1 MRGLPSLPHPG
12 VLGSTC
18 VCREVVL
25 LGRPTGHHEGCVHP
39 ECRRLHR
46 PVAAA
51 FLLGRRGR
59 AGRPRCL
66 RSAQQPTWSHPP
78 ICPRG
83 HPLSNW
89 LEAKPRAP
97 RNTVTLASWCL
108 GHCALPSGF
117 CW

>member
-59 AGRPRCL
+59 AGRGASGL
-66 RSAQQPTWSHPP
+66 HSSQPGLTLPYV
-78 ICPRG
+78 PRG
-83 HPLSNW
+83 TH
-89 LEAKPRAP
+89 
-97 RNTVTLASWCL
+97 
-108 GHCALPSGF
+108 
-117 CW
+117 